1 MILTQFPARTLFL
14 IDGFGAMVSAFML
27 GFVLMNNQ
35 PLIGMPVEVLQI
47 LASIP
52 CLFAMFSFAGRFI
65 IKGRVEPYLKWIAIA
80 NFMYCLTTAGL
91 VLLFFAE
98 LTILGICYFVV
109 EIIIVILLSRAE
121 LIVAMRGLKEG

>member
-1 MILTQFPARTLFL
+1 MTLTQLPARTLFL

-52 CLFAMFSFAGRFI
+52 CVFAMYSFAGRFI

-80 NFMYCLTTAGL
+80 NLMYCLTTAGL
-91 VLLFFAE
+91 VLLFLSEMTA
-98 LTILGICYFVV
+98 LGIAYFIV
-109 EIIIVILLSRAE
+109 EIIVVVYLSRAE
-121 LIVAMRGLKEG
+121 LIVALRE

>member
-1 MILTQFPARTLFL
+1 MKLTSLPARTLFL
-14 IDGFGAMVSAFML
+14 IDGFGAMLSAFML

-52 CLFAMFSFAGRFI
+52 CIFAMYSFAGRFI

-80 NFMYCLTTAGL
+80 NLMYCLTTAGL
-91 VLLFFAE
+91 VLLFFPE
-98 LTILGICYFVV
+98 LTGLGIAYFVV
-109 EIIIVILLSRAE
+109 EIAIVVYLSRAE
-121 LIVAMRGLKEG
+121 LIVALKR

>member
-1 MILTQFPARTLFL
+1 MTLTQLPARTLFL

-35 PLIGMPVEVLQI
+35 PLIGMPVEVMQI

-52 CLFAMFSFAGRFI
+52 CLFAMYSFAGRFI

-80 NFMYCLTTAGL
+80 NLMYCLTTAAL
-91 VLLFFAE
+91 ILLFFAE
-98 LTILGICYFVV
+98 LTTLGLYYFLIEIVV
-109 EIIIVILLSRAE
+109 IVILSRAE
-121 LIVAMRGLKEG
+121 LIVAIKGL

>member
-1 MILTQFPARTLFL
+1 MPLTQLPARTLFL
-14 IDGFGAMVSAFML
+14 IDGFGAMLSAFML

-52 CLFAMFSFAGRFI
+52 CLFAMYSFAGRFI

-80 NFMYCLTTAGL
+80 NFMYCLTTAAL
-91 VLLFFAE
+91 VLLFFKE
-98 LTILGICYFVV
+98 LTALGIAYFMLEIAIVV
-109 EIIIVILLSRAE
+109 YLARAE
-121 LIVAMRGLKEG
+121 LVVALRGI

>member
-1 MILTQFPARTLFL
+1 MALTQLPARTLFL
-14 IDGFGAMVSAFML
+14 IDGFGAMLSAFML

-52 CLFAMFSFAGRFI
+52 CLFAMYSFAGRFI

-80 NFMYCLTTAGL
+80 NLMYCLTTAGL
-91 VLLFFAE
+91 VLLFFTE
-98 LTILGICYFVV
+98 LTALGIAYFVL
-109 EIIIVILLSRAE
+109 EMAIVVYLARAE
-121 LIVAMRGLKEG
+121 LKVAMG